1 MKEWVDDKWWEWWV
15 DETDGGSAAPTTR
28 WVRIGEIGAYMV
40 NGEKP
45 EIDSRDEGKHTLKN
59 DMLCVEKVM

>member
-1 MKEWVDDKWWEWWV
+1 
-15 DETDGGSAAPTTR
+15 
-28 WVRIGEIGAYMV
+28 MV